1 MKTFLT
7 SVIVVCTVCVTS
19 MYSQW
24 HEANNGLNGGGI
36 NAIAVH
42 NNIIFAGGVSGG
54 FYRSIDTGRTWIPI
68 NKGLP
73 FGTIQAITTSGNNII
88 VCNWGIYL
96 SNDDGNSWRLVGLK
110 DTAVSSMVSSGNTI
124 YAGTNRYGSYISR
137 DKGLTWAKCSDN
149 GLASPSIQEIGLNG
163 SGLFAATYGGGI
175 FQSTDFG
182 ENWTE
187 QNSGLVNMQLA
198 SVSVYGDTLF
208 TVDYDHTSYIS
219 IDNGKNWEQITSLP
233 SLNYTTKKIIKNN
246 DSLFAISSNNIFM
259 CSDKFVPSDNSVSWV
274 ARSKGIRNLRSLKL
288 VALGTILIA
297 GTTDFDGGGVY
308 FSADNGKAW
317 VESINGIH
325 HTTVSSI
332 SINSDDIYVGTLGH
346 GIFSSPDNGKLWTKS
361 KKSWGGIERVR
372 KCLALG
378 DTIYAGTES
387 QGLFISTDKGNSW
400 ANDKYN
406 NFSFGNII
414 SAIAHDANTLYIGTA
429 RSGSGVY
436 ISNDGGD
443 TWAEK
448 KSGLSSTREI
458 SSICANGDTL
468 LVGCY
473 DGVYLST
480 NKGDTWGLKN
490 KGIENVVVNTIV
502 RKGNEIW
509 IGTDSTGIFVSTDEG
524 NTWTAKN
531 RGLTSTWIHSIL
543 ISGGTMFAAAKD
555 EVVSENNMWV
565 FIPGGVF
572 CSINNG
578 ETWKPI
584 TSDLPLTDISSI
596 AIKDKILYA
605 GLKYHGLYNASV
617 NEFNLVSVEKEH
629 ASQDEISLF
638 PNPSTGNL
646 MVQLPN
652 SFEPTTI
659 KIFDMV
665 GTEIQNCDVPRG
677 ENKIHLNVVNFMPGI
692 YVVKINSFY
701 QRFIK
706 Y

>member
-1 MKTFLT
+1 MKKFFT

-36 NAIAVH
+36 SAIAVH
-42 NNIIFAGGVSGG
+42 NNMIFAGGVSGG

-88 VCNWGIYL
+88 VGINPSGLYL
-96 SNDDGNSWRLVGLK
+96 SNDDGNSWELVGLK
-110 DTAVSSMVSSGNTI
+110 DTAVSSMVSSGSTI
-124 YAGTNRYGSYISR
+124 YAGTFRYGSYISK

-149 GLASPSIQEIGLNG
+149 GLTSLSIQEIGVNERG
-163 SGLFAATYGGGI
+163 WFAATYGGGI
-175 FQSTDFG
+175 FLSTDFG
-182 ENWTE
+182 EHWTE
-187 QNSGLVNMQLA
+187 QNNGIVNMKLV
-198 SVSVYGDTLF
+198 SVSVYGDTVF

-219 IDNGKNWEQITSLP
+219 IDNGKNWELIPSLP
-233 SLNYTTKKIIKNN
+233 SITYRTKKIIKNN
-246 DSLFAISSNNIFM
+246 DSLFAISLNSIFI
-259 CSDKFVPSDNSVSWV
+259 SSDNGASWV
-274 ARSKGIRNLRSLKL
+274 ARSNGIRIPRYLKL

-297 GTTDFDGGGVY
+297 GTSDFDGGGIY
-308 FSADNGKAW
+308 STADNGKTW
-317 VESINGIH
+317 VESINGIYN
-325 HTTVSSI
+325 TTVSSI
-332 SINSDDIYVGTLGH
+332 SIHNDDIFVGTLGH
-346 GIFSSPDNGKLWTKS
+346 GIFSSPDDGKLWTKS
-361 KKSWGGIERVR
+361 KNSWGGTERVR

-378 DTIYAGTES
+378 DTIYAGTEF
-387 QGLFISTDKGNSW
+387 QGLYISTDKGKSW
-400 ANDKYN
+400 AIAKNGKLSN
-406 NFSFGNII
+406 GNII
-414 SAIAHDANTLYIGTA
+414 SAIAHDANALYVATA
-429 RSGSGVY
+429 RSGDGVF
-436 ISNDGGD
+436 ISHDGGD
-443 TWAEK
+443 TWVEK
-448 KSGLSSTREI
+448 YSGLPATIGI
-458 SSICANGDTL
+458 SSICASGDTL
-468 LVGCY
+468 LIGFY
-473 DGVYLST
+473 DGVYRST
-480 NKGDTWGLKN
+480 NKGDTWELKN
-490 KGIENVVVNTIV
+490 KGIENIVVNTIV

-524 NTWTAKN
+524 NTWIAKN

-543 ISGGTMFAAAKD
+543 ISGTTMFAAAND
-555 EVVSENNMWV
+555 DVIYENNTWTAV
-565 FIPGGVF
+565 PGGVF

-584 TSDLPLTDISSI
+584 TSDLPLTNISSI
-596 AIKDKILYA
+596 AIKDNILYA

-646 MVQLPN
+646 TVQLPN

-677 ENKIHLNVVNFMPGI
+677 ENKIHLNVVNFLPGI